1 MKTIKKLP
9 VNQDSGKIELG
20 KIKIEKDDVVILK
33 DPDNNFDYS
42 SLMGLSKAFDYKNII
57 VILKENTTLET
68 ANESDMN
75 KAGWF
80 KKYRGIK

>member
-42 SLMGLSKAFDYKNII
+42 SNG
-57 VILKENTTLET
+57 T
-68 ANESDMN
+68 
-75 KAGWF
+75 
-80 KKYRGIK
+80 

>member
-9 VNQDSGKIELG
+9 INQNSGNIEWG
-20 KIKIEKDDVVILK
+20 KIKIEKDDIIILK

-42 SLMGLSKAFDYKNII
+42 SLIEIGKAFNHKNII
-57 VILKENTTLET
+57 IVLTDNDTLEM
-68 ANESDMN
+68 ANEDDMN

-80 KKYRGIK
+80 KKRKIF